1 MFKPISDPGKNPNT
15 AETEI
20 TIAVSN
26 TAIKILNSA
35 IRSFEKYDRDDVKY
49 VKNLEALKA
58 ELHTVWTI
66 LNPS

>member
-15 AETEI
+15 GEQEI

-58 ELHTVWTI
+58 ELHIVWTI